1 MYGTLVLYFVNASS
15 FKGSSFWEW
24 VAGAKFAPSPFLA
37 WDIQFVR
44 EDVEGVEQVVCPE
57 CAEVWAGSRIR
68 SSLAEVDWKKLMTK
82 FCITNNILQHTCC
95 RQ

>member
-1 MYGTLVLYFVNASS
+1 MA
-15 FKGSSFWEW
+15 E
-24 VAGAKFAPSPFLA
+24 AKFAPSPFLA

-68 SSLAEVDWKKLMTK
+68 SSLAEVDWKKLVTK
-82 FCITNNILQHTCC
+82 FCITNYFTAHMPFYTYVI
-95 RQ
+95 